1 MLFARQILY
10 KNFFYFLRFGI
21 RDSPVAT
28 DEDAK
33 KKARLAKFASVS
45 KTDPLEEEKRKARTI
60 RFVSRPT
67 VNCHPLF
74 PFIDIYMFLIVYN

>member
-10 KNFFYFLRFGI
+10 KNFFYFPRFGI

-60 RFVSRPT
+60 RVSLQQESSLVPKISLTFGARLGRT
-67 VNCHPLF
+67 
-74 PFIDIYMFLIVYN
+74 